1 MKTLFLYAMLQ
12 LHGPGGQVIDINP
25 DHITT
30 LRQRHLGKLE
40 EHLAKEVRCI
50 IKMSDGSFNLVVED
64 CELIRKE
71 IEGMHR

>member
-1 MKTLFLYAMLQ
+1 MKTLFMYTMLL

-25 DHITT
+25 DHITA
-30 LRQRHLGKLE
+30 LRERHPKIE
-40 EHLAKEVRCI
+40 EHFAKDVHCI
-50 IKMSDGSFNLVVED
+50 VKMSDGSFNLVVED